1 MSEHSSGRVFSIVK
15 PLKEILKDFEVREM
29 EGKKESLGFA
39 FPDFPVWNE
48 SLSGLRRGHL
58 HLMVMPS
65 KYARRHILLEI
76 AVSAIKAQKVPVLFM
91 SFDKSPKDILCEL
104 VAKET
109 TLPLSTVQTLKV
121 KSNAERKEKLKTGL
135 ENLAKYQGYLHIL
148 GGSQLDT
155 PEQIE
160 AHLDWM
166 KGAYKTRDV
175 ILIIDSLQ
183 RIPSYSSYP
192 SQEERI
198 NDLCNRLK
206 TIAVSREIPVLASSD
221 VSAEGQEID
230 DADNKDK
237 VVLNHAWGSGSLDRY
252 CDTGMSASK
261 NWMDSAELDQQL
273 KSIAESINKSV
284 VRLPDLDVIDVYF
297 DKSPGDLKKREGIQ
311 LLLYHVT
318 GHMSE
323 LGIITDSQ
331 VVRANRMAKALN
343 SMVDEGYL
351 EFYDPADDD
360 QPEVAAD
367 AAAPGAVPG
376 MGDAAAPAGPPK
388 KKIKPSIK
396 LSR

>member
-29 EGKKESLGFA
+29 EGKKESLGYV
-39 FPDFPVWNE
+39 FPDFPVWSE
-48 SLSGLRRGHL
+48 SLSGLRKGHL

-65 KYARRHILLEI
+65 KYARRHVLLDL
-76 AVSAIKAQKVPVLFM
+76 ATSVIKAQKVPVLFV
-91 SFDKSPKDILCEL
+91 SFDKSPKDILSEM
-104 VAKET
+104 VARET

-166 KGAYKTRDV
+166 KGAYKTKDV
-175 ILIIDSLQ
+175 ILIVDSLQ

-192 SQEERI
+192 SREEKI

-206 TIAVSREIPVLASSD
+206 TIAVSREIPVIASSD
-221 VSAEGQEID
+221 VSNEGQEID
-230 DADNKDK
+230 NAENKDK
-237 VVLNHAWGSGSLDRY
+237 VLLSHAWGSENLHRY
-252 CDTGMSASK
+252 CDTGMSVCK
-261 NWMDSAELDQQL
+261 NWMDSAELVQQL

-297 DKSPGDLKKREGIQ
+297 EKSPGDLKKREGIQ

-343 SMVDEGYL
+343 SMVDEEYL

-360 QPEVAAD
+360 QPEVTAE
-367 AAAPGAVPG
+367 AAAPGAMPG
-376 MGDAAAPAGPPK
+376 MGEAAAPAGPPK